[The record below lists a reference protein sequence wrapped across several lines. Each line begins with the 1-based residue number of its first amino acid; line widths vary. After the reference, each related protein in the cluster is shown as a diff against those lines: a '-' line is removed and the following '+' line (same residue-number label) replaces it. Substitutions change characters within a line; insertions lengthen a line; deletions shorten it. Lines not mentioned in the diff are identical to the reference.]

1 MFYFEVFESSI
12 EAVSV
17 RAGCHET
24 YVYGGVVLKPG
35 ISHHDVFLVIERIEY
50 FHGIQSSYRFNPY
63 VRNRLVQCDDAPVGG
78 FVGDYGA
85 QVEFPVY
92 KLNACLDVVL
102 VINAQHQAGLV
113 ETGFIISGHF
123 YLDLKFASVSC
134 VIERSIIY
142 GKTIV

>member
-1 MFYFEVFESSI
+1 MLKSNI

-24 YVYGGVVLKPG
+24 YVYGSVVLKPG
-35 ISHHDVFLVIERIEY
+35 ISHHDVFLVVERIEY

-63 VRNRLVQCDDAPVGG
+63 VRNRLVQCDDAPVRGS
-78 FVGDYGA
+78 VGDYGA

-92 KLNACLDVVL
+92 KLKDCFDVVL
-102 VINAQHQAGLV
+102 VVNEQHQTGLV
-113 ETGFIISGHF
+113 ETGFIVSGHF
-123 YLDLKFASVSC
+123 YFDLKIASVSC
-134 VIERSIIY
+134 VIERGVIY